1 VRVRDRLGIGARSQ
15 RRLSRAMQILLVV
28 VVAVGLYG
36 GDAGVVANG
45 AASLAITFLPAALER
60 DAGIPM
66 DSGVTLWITTAVFL
80 HALGTLA
87 LPGAELSIYRSVG
100 WWNHLTHA
108 LSSSVVAAGGYA
120 TIRAIDVHVEGVSVP
135 HRVMFV
141 FILLFVLAFGVLWE
155 VFEFALGELA
165 AATGTRT
172 VLTQYGL
179 ADTMLDLVFDALGG
193 LAVAAGGHVYLSDV
207 VDGLVDRLAGR

>member
-1 VRVRDRLGIGARSQ
+1 MRVGERLGIGARDQ
-15 RRLSRAMQILLVV
+15 RRLSRGMQALLVG
-28 VVAVGLYG
+28 VVAVGLYRG
-36 GDAGVVANG
+36 EAGVVANG

-66 DSGVTLWITTAVFL
+66 NPGVTLWITTAVFL
-80 HALGTLA
+80 HAIGTLA

-120 TIRAIDVHVEGVSVP
+120 TIRAIDVHAEGVSVP
-135 HRVMFV
+135 HRFMFA

-155 VFEFALGELA
+155 VFEFALGVVA
-165 AATGTRT
+165 AATDTPT
-172 VLTQYGL
+172 MLTQYGL
-179 ADTMLDLVFDALGG
+179 ADTMLDLVFDTLGG
-193 LAVAAGGHVYLSDV
+193 LAVAVGGHVYLSDV
-207 VDGLVDRLAGR
+207 VTGLVDRFDGG